1 MLAYNRNPTTVME
14 RESAHTGAAST
25 YSTLLSLPAELR
37 LAIYEYMLDDM
48 LRMQEKLVVW
58 RGGRRP
64 VSFD

>member
-1 MLAYNRNPTTVME
+1 ME